1 MRHFAVTF
9 VSIFALSLGALAG
22 GAPTANAQQSGPIR
36 LAPLPPPESLS
47 DGAPTNGPVRAV
59 EQPTTSRDAALK
71 PGGVLIRGLDAVAE
85 DAVGV
90 LDVPNGG
97 LGDDMWAGTDHTT
110 AVRLLTTLPSRYPVG
125 EARELIRRLLLSVA
139 TPPTGGGPV
148 ADGGKSGLLAA
159 RVAGLVSIGAP
170 GDAIEL
176 ARAAHSRRVPDHLA
190 RSIVSANFLRGDLT
204 AGCDVLDGYEAGYVD
219 PFWQKA
225 LVICQIVAGKGAE
238 ASLGLDLLRE
248 ERGDTDG
255 VFQNIAYSAAVGA
268 PVAPEQLETPGAADI
283 LTFAMLTVARAELP
297 DWMLA
302 SNDPAL
308 VRAMLV
314 SPQVDQARK
323 LALAHRALRHGVVDA
338 GDVVA
343 VYDGLGAS
351 DEDIAAAL
359 LEPDTVDR
367 DVWLAYLYLAARN
380 QTVAIARSE
389 ALWEAWTLAQAAEL
403 DDIVMTTTAALLA
416 DVPATSDFGW
426 LAAAATRAALLAG
439 EHDLAIEWY
448 QLVVRQARS
457 VADMARAT
465 ALMWPEMRVIG
476 RNLPDAPEAE
486 PVAAPAQNTDP
497 RTGVPANIAA
507 PITGAVVSPAA
518 ADRLGQL
525 IAQTPRAPVPWSPTR
540 LSRWIDLAG
549 NNEGTADIGTA
560 LYLLQILGDPVSEEH
575 WRGVPV
581 ATDPATDDRGTIPST
596 AALAGLARAAIAKR
610 RAEVTLYAMI
620 VLGQAGETPH
630 AGVVANVVRG
640 LQRVGLDADAQAIAR
655 AALVARVQ

>member
-9 VSIFALSLGALAG
+9 VSFFVFSLAALTAGALTAG
-22 GAPTANAQQSGPIR
+22 AQQSGPIR
-36 LAPLPPPESLS
+36 LAPLPPPETLS
-47 DGAPTNGPVRAV
+47 EGAPGSSGALPA
-59 EQPTTSRDAALK
+59 TTPASSTLQ

-90 LDVPNGG
+90 LDVSNGG
-97 LGDDMWAGTDHTT
+97 LGDDMWTGTDRTT
-110 AVRLLTTLPSRYPVG
+110 AIRLLTNLPSRFPVG
-125 EARELIRRLLLSVA
+125 EARELTRRLLLSIA
-139 TPPTGGGPV
+139 TPPDGGGPV
-148 ADGGKSGLLAA
+148 TDSEKSSLLAA

-170 GDAIEL
+170 GDAIDL
-176 ARAAHSRRVPDHLA
+176 ARAANSRQVPDHLA
-190 RSIVSANFLRGDLT
+190 RSIVSAHFLRGDLT
-204 AGCDVLDGYEAGYVD
+204 AGCDVLDGYETGYAE

-225 LVICQIVAGKGAE
+225 LIVCQIVAGKGAE

-255 VFQNIAYSAAVGA
+255 VFQNIAYATAVDA
-268 PVAPEQLETPGAADI
+268 QVAQEQLEVPGATDI
-283 LTFAMLTVARAELP
+283 LTFAILTVAKAELP

-314 SPQVDQARK
+314 SPQVAQTRK
-323 LALAHRALRHGVVDA
+323 LALAHRALRRGLVGA

-343 VYDGLGAS
+343 VYDGLGAG
-351 DEDIAAAL
+351 DEAIAAAL
-359 LEPDTVDR
+359 LEPESVDR
-367 DVWLAYLYLAARN
+367 DIWLAYLYLAARN
-380 QTVAIARSE
+380 QSVAISRSE
-389 ALWEAWTLAQAAEL
+389 ALWEAWTLAQAADL

-416 DVPATSDFGW
+416 DVPVTSDFGW

-439 EHDLAIEWY
+439 EDDLAIEWY

-476 RNLPDAPEAE
+476 RNLPDTPEVEPIAPAAQA
-486 PVAAPAQNTDP
+486 AAPL
-497 RTGVPANIAA
+497 TGVPANIVT
-507 PITGAVVSPAA
+507 PVIGATVRIPASGT
-518 ADRLGQL
+518 LGQL
-525 IAQTPRAPVPWSPTR
+525 VTQTPRAPVPWSPTR

-549 NNEGTADIGTA
+549 NNDGTADIGTA

-575 WRGVPV
+575 WRSVPV
-581 ATDPATDDRGTIPST
+581 TTDDTTEDGGTTPSA
-596 AALAGLARAAIAKR
+596 AALAGLARAALARR

-640 LQRVGLDADAQAIAR
+640 LQSVGLEADAQAIAR

>member
-1 MRHFAVTF
+1 
-9 VSIFALSLGALAG
+9 
-22 GAPTANAQQSGPIR
+22 
-36 LAPLPPPESLS
+36 
-47 DGAPTNGPVRAV
+47 
-59 EQPTTSRDAALK
+59 
-71 PGGVLIRGLDAVAE
+71 
-85 DAVGV
+85 
-90 LDVPNGG
+90 
-97 LGDDMWAGTDHTT
+97 
-110 AVRLLTTLPSRYPVG
+110 
-125 EARELIRRLLLSVA
+125 
-139 TPPTGGGPV
+139 
-148 ADGGKSGLLAA
+148 
-159 RVAGLVSIGAP
+159 
-170 GDAIEL
+170 
-176 ARAAHSRRVPDHLA
+176 
-190 RSIVSANFLRGDLT
+190 
-204 AGCDVLDGYEAGYVD
+204 
-219 PFWQKA
+219 
-225 LVICQIVAGKGAE
+225 
-238 ASLGLDLLRE
+238 
-248 ERGDTDG
+248 
-255 VFQNIAYSAAVGA
+255 
-268 PVAPEQLETPGAADI
+268 
-283 LTFAMLTVARAELP
+283 MLTVAKAELP

-308 VRAMLV
+308 VRAMLA

-323 LALAHRALRHGVVDA
+323 LALAHRALRHGVVGA

-351 DEDIAAAL
+351 DEAIAAAL
-359 LEPDTVDR
+359 LEPDSVDR

-439 EHDLAIEWY
+439 ENDLAIEWY

-457 VADMARAT
+457 VAEMARAT

-476 RNLPDAPEAE
+476 RNLPDPPEAE
-486 PVAAPAQNTDP
+486 PVAAPAQNTDL
-497 RTGVPANIAA
+497 RTGVPANIAT

-518 ADRLGQL
+518 AEKLGQI

-549 NNEGTADIGTA
+549 NNGGTADIGTA

-575 WRGVPV
+575 WRSVPV
-581 ATDPATDDRGTIPST
+581 ATLPATDDGGTIPST
-596 AALAGLARAAIAKR
+596 AALAGLARAVIAKR

-620 VLGQAGETPH
+620 VLGQAGEAPH